1 MKMFLVV
8 YENFLDEGTT
18 NAFKQAGYKSYTK
31 MHNVIGEGEKHLP
44 KLGNRVWPGKNST
57 LSFAVPEGEIP
68 RLIEVVQGL
77 KGRYPTAGF
86 RAFTFPLEQCI

>member
-44 KLGNRVWPGKNST
+44 KLGNRVWPGKKQYPFVRCARRGDSST
-57 LSFAVPEGEIP
+57 YRGRA
-68 RLIEVVQGL
+68 GL
-77 KGRYPTAGF
+77 KGTISYCRLSSVYFST
-86 RAFTFPLEQCI
+86 